1 MGENSTVNVSESPPR
16 GAEARGSTEKRFTL
30 RYSRVF
36 RDCRRPL
43 AAGTRAVHDSTTRS
57 VRCIACPE
65 PGTAATLEK
74 TPPTADSTSA
84 PGGIPRLSP
93 APLTHRAPASGV
105 IAEALRLQANASSRS
120 RLDRLFGRSPLAPD
134 AESWFLGAIG
144 EIEVA
149 RILAALGSEWRVF
162 HSVPVGSNGSDID
175 HLVIGP
181 AGVFTIN
188 TKHRAGR
195 SVWVGDRRLMVD
207 GQRTDYLRNSGHEAE
222 RAARLLS
229 SATGSAI
236 DVVPLLVIVGAKR
249 ITERSKP
256 ARVVVLSAE
265 RTTRWLRARPETLS
279 VDSIHA
285 VATAAAEFS
294 TWNAPTP
301 PEPDLDAFA
310 RLRTDVAR
318 ARVRR
323 QLWASAAA
331 AGMVGLLV
339 SAPSW
344 FGELLAGI
352 LAR

>member
-30 RYSRVF
+30 RYSRVC

-74 TPPTADSTSA
+74 TPPIADSTSA
-84 PGGIPRLSP
+84 PGGIPRLPP

-181 AGVFTIN
+181 AGRVHDQHKTSRRQVGVGRRPTPHGGWAADRLPAKLRPRGGTRCPPPLVRNGIRDRCGSA
-188 TKHRAGR
+188 TRHRRREADHRKVEARAG
-195 SVWVGDRRLMVD
+195 GCPQRRTYDAM
-207 GQRTDYLRNSGHEAE
+207 
-222 RAARLLS
+222 AARPPGD
-229 SATGSAI
+229 A
-236 DVVPLLVIVGAKR
+236 VGR
-249 ITERSKP
+249 FD
-256 ARVVVLSAE
+256 
-265 RTTRWLRARPETLS
+265 TRRGDGCR
-279 VDSIHA
+279 
-285 VATAAAEFS
+285 
-294 TWNAPTP
+294 
-301 PEPDLDAFA
+301 
-310 RLRTDVAR
+310 
-318 ARVRR
+318 
-323 QLWASAAA
+323 
-331 AGMVGLLV
+331 
-339 SAPSW
+339 
-344 FGELLAGI
+344 
-352 LAR
+352 